1 MATFSQQTPKKTR
14 ILYEDQFTYI
24 LSLVCLLATP
34 SGPLSHLCQKLTRHH
49 LTPPRPRPWSRCF
62 FFPNLL
68 RNLYNSLKHL
78 WFASLTWSNPWVR
91 FATLTWSDPW
101 VRFALQLVI
110 LVESCMWVKGLKAMD
125 VVVAVE
131 WVDLWL
137 GWIGCCWAGWF
148 NWLLLSGLVSIDQY
162 G

>member
-1 MATFSQQTPKKTR
+1 M
-14 ILYEDQFTYI
+14 INLHI
-24 LSLVCLLATP
+24 LSLLCLLATP
-34 SGPLSHLCQKLTRHH
+34 GDPLSHLCQKPTPHH
-49 LTPPRPRPWSRCF
+49 LDPILDPDAF

-68 RNLYNSLKHL
+68 CNLYNSLKHL

-91 FATLTWSDPW
+91 FATLTRPDPW

-125 VVVAVE
+125 VVVVVE

-137 GWIGCCWAGWF
+137 GWIGCCGAGWF
-148 NWLLLSGLVSIDQY
+148 NWLLLSGLVLVDQC